1 MAVKTRTQPFKQTY
15 DEYEMMK
22 DLCNKYRM
30 TRDELLSEWV
40 NENYSIAFPERRR
53 NELLPK
59 N

>member
-22 DLCNKYRM
+22 DLCNKYHM

-40 NENYSIAFPERRR
+40 NENYSIAFPS
-53 NELLPK
+53 K
-59 N
+59 KKK